1 MVERLLNSHSTLI
14 SIGQFD
20 LKLNHLLIIG
30 ILSLSFSISFL
41 LRSQPADWGWELN
54 EFDPFFNY
62 RVTQYIVENGFASY
76 FQWHDNLS
84 WYPDGR
90 DVSNTSQ
97 IMLHITATTTYWIF
111 GGGTDLYDF
120 TILFP
125 VVFGSLTCIVIFA
138 LVRVIGGTT
147 AGLFSAL
154 FFSISFPILVR
165 GTLGWFKSE
174 PLGIFYGL
182 LAMYLFLSGI
192 KSDNAKIAASKVIFS
207 GVLLGFG
214 FASWGGIQ
222 FFVIPLGLFIMSL
235 PFLRNDSKFLSW
247 SIPLFIIST
256 IITTIS
262 FDRPGIGFLTS
273 LGGFGLI
280 VPTLFM
286 ILLLFVKTFSTN
298 SQRNMLLT
306 LLAFSIIVISIFLV
320 GSEFL
325 PSASFR
331 YLNAINPFLTTTD
344 PLVDSVSEHATTNI
358 QQSFLFHSVLM
369 IFAGLGIWLLLKHS
383 KHNLIKNDMI
393 SFSLIIGLVGIYISS
408 AFIRLEVFA
417 SISIIILSS
426 LGLSII
432 CKEFFSSNI
441 EISKLKNLTIKSG
454 FAIGLIV
461 LLIAPFLI
469 SSNTTIFALTDKP
482 AIILNGGTAFDIT
495 SSDWNDS
502 LEWIKNNTP
511 EDAVIASWWDYGYWI
526 QTKAERAT
534 LADNSTL
541 STEKIK
547 NIAKIFLSDP
557 DTAWKSLQDAGADYF
572 VVTIAAQRY
581 VVDGSENQPIYRM
594 GGGGDESKK
603 QWFMRIAGEP
613 LGKYLYNDG
622 LSGTETFWNETLL
635 GKMTP
640 FEPIGYVNFQTNQQS
655 LTYQTG
661 FTGIYEKSIKFSE
674 NETSPMK
681 LVYYSPS
688 FDTEKGGSII
698 GVFVYE
704 INDDYV
710 PIN

>member
-1 MVERLLNSHSTLI
+1 MLKSTTTLI

-30 ILSLSFSISFL
+30 ILSLSFSTSFL

-62 RVTQYIVENGFASY
+62 RATQYIVENGFDSY
-76 FQWHDNLS
+76 FEWNDHLS

-90 DVSNTSQ
+90 DVSHTSQ
-97 IMLHITATTTYWIF
+97 IMLHITAATTYWIF
-111 GGGTDLYDF
+111 GGGGNLYDF

-125 VVFGSLTCIVIFA
+125 VVFGSLSCIVIFA

-165 GTLGWFKSE
+165 GSIGWFKSE
-174 PLGIFYGL
+174 PLGIFFGL

-192 KSDNAKIAASKVIFS
+192 KSDNSKIAASKVIFS

-222 FFVIPLGLFIMSL
+222 FFVIPLGLFIISL

-247 SIPLFIIST
+247 SIPLFIGST

-262 FDRPGIGFLTS
+262 FDRPGIEFLSS

-280 VPTLFM
+280 IPTLFM
-286 ILLLFVKTFSTN
+286 ILLLLVKTFSSN
-298 SQRNMLLT
+298 SRRNMLLT
-306 LLAFSIIVISIFLV
+306 LLTFSIIITSIFLV

-344 PLVDSVSEHATTNI
+344 PLVDSVSEHATTSI
-358 QQSFLFHSVLM
+358 QQSFIFHSVLM
-369 IFAGLGIWLLLKHS
+369 IFAGLGIWLLLKYS
-383 KHNLIKNDMI
+383 KNNLIKNDMI

-408 AFIRLEVFA
+408 TFIRLEVFA

-432 CKEFFSSNI
+432 SKEFFSSNS
-441 EISKLKNLTIKSG
+441 EISKLKNFTINSV
-454 FAIGLIV
+454 FTVGLIV
-461 LLIAPFLI
+461 LLVSPFLI
-469 SSNTTIFALTDKP
+469 SPDTTIFALTDKP
-482 AIILNGGTAFDIT
+482 PTILNGGTSFEL
-495 SSDWNDS
+495 SRSDWNDS

-511 EDAVIASWWDYGYWI
+511 KDAVIASWWDYGYWI

-534 LADNSTL
+534 LVDNSTL
-541 STEKIK
+541 NSEKIK
-547 NIAKIFLSDP
+547 NIAKILLSDP
-557 DTAWKSLQDAGADYF
+557 DTAWKSLQDVG
-572 VVTIAAQRY
+572 
-581 VVDGSENQPIYRM
+581 
-594 GGGGDESKK
+594 
-603 QWFMRIAGEP
+603 
-613 LGKYLYNDG
+613 
-622 LSGTETFWNETLL
+622 
-635 GKMTP
+635 
-640 FEPIGYVNFQTNQQS
+640 
-655 LTYQTG
+655 
-661 FTGIYEKSIKFSE
+661 
-674 NETSPMK
+674 
-681 LVYYSPS
+681 
-688 FDTEKGGSII
+688 
-698 GVFVYE
+698 
-704 INDDYV
+704 
-710 PIN
+710 